1 MKRFFRRLTLV
12 CAALASCLGTYAQ
25 NKEEQ
30 VDSLVR
36 LMSAKS
42 MQLIEKGGINY
53 RKVTGPARFLHNDTF
68 LLCDTALWNVNIQQ
82 IEAIGNVKILQESTV
97 LTSDRMVYLI
107 DEDLAQFRGTL
118 VQLEDKDGNLL
129 RTRFLDYNTKD
140 SVAIFKGGGA
150 MRDKDGQVIES
161 LSGRYDS
168 PLKTFTFTDNVN
180 MFTDSIF
187 VRTTR
192 IVYNTDENCA
202 VFGAQTNAWKDGDML
217 SADAGWYDRNRE
229 LFLFNDDVHVMTKD
243 QEAWSDSLYFHRN
256 DMNVEMLGKVQIID
270 TTRKV
275 TALAGRLEYLD
286 SLSQVTLTREPSV
299 IAVTDTTGNAIDTVY
314 VGADVLSIR
323 SLMRFQIDSSEIQ
336 AAQRRKGDMATDAL
350 AAYRQKAAEEARAA
364 AEQAKK
370 NNADYQVEEQ
380 ARKLREQN
388 AAKKEGEERTG
399 GPAADGKDGTESEV
413 GGQGGGQAGS
423 GGGTDGREGA
433 SNIESQEVAADGGLR
448 DPSDGIVA
456 ASDSLAAGG
465 ASGLEEIQDGDDARP
480 VTASDSLSIAVPD
493 SLVTAPKDSTKIG
506 FIWGRGR
513 VRLFRED
520 MQMSC
525 DTLKFNELDSL
536 VRLHVDPIVWNEGNR
551 QYAADSIYV
560 SFGENSLDRAYLMS
574 NAFVT
579 VEEAPEC
586 YDQIRSAEMLAFF
599 DGKGGL
605 RRFDAM
611 GGVDA
616 VFYIKEDSTFAT
628 VNKSQAKL
636 LSAEF
641 KNGDIDLVSYFES
654 PKNDAFPLA
663 QLNAGDR
670 VLKGFNWQPELRP
683 EGPETIVTR
692 EVRPSERKKYAA
704 RPQAAFRQTAQYFP
718 GYMDGIYKEIE
729 LRRLRKQMGNPDGN
743 SSEAE
748 AQGGEPV
755 ADSLAKD
762 VGGIKSAVD
771 TLSAA
776 EHKVV
781 DRVDSLVRG
790 DVSIYQ
796 NADSLSVAAD
806 SIAAGEVVVSE
817 KEALRKLRE
826 DQRRLKREAKEER
839 WAKLDSLDAAKATLK
854 AERKAEKERQK
865 KLKTLQARD
874 EQDRRDAERLQKYV
888 ERYEERRRRRE
899 GSASLSVGQ
908 PED

>member
-1 MKRFFRRLTLV
+1 
-12 CAALASCLGTYAQ
+12 
-25 NKEEQ
+25 
-30 VDSLVR
+30 
-36 LMSAKS
+36 
-42 MQLIEKGGINY
+42 
-53 RKVTGPARFLHNDTF
+53 
-68 LLCDTALWNVNIQQ
+68 
-82 IEAIGNVKILQESTV
+82 
-97 LTSDRMVYLI
+97 
-107 DEDLAQFRGTL
+107 
-118 VQLEDKDGNLL
+118 
-129 RTRFLDYNTKD
+129 
-140 SVAIFKGGGA
+140 
-150 MRDKDGQVIES
+150 
-161 LSGRYDS
+161 
-168 PLKTFTFTDNVN
+168 
-180 MFTDSIF
+180 
-187 VRTTR
+187 
-192 IVYNTDENCA
+192 
-202 VFGAQTNAWKDGDML
+202 
-217 SADAGWYDRNRE
+217 
-229 LFLFNDDVHVMTKD
+229 
-243 QEAWSDSLYFHRN
+243 
-256 DMNVEMLGKVQIID
+256 
-270 TTRKV
+270 
-275 TALAGRLEYLD
+275 
-286 SLSQVTLTREPSV
+286 
-299 IAVTDTTGNAIDTVY
+299 
-314 VGADVLSIR
+314 
-323 SLMRFQIDSSEIQ
+323 
-336 AAQRRKGDMATDAL
+336 
-350 AAYRQKAAEEARAA
+350 
-364 AEQAKK
+364 
-370 NNADYQVEEQ
+370 
-380 ARKLREQN
+380 
-388 AAKKEGEERTG
+388 
-399 GPAADGKDGTESEV
+399 
-413 GGQGGGQAGS
+413 
-423 GGGTDGREGA
+423 
-433 SNIESQEVAADGGLR
+433 
-448 DPSDGIVA
+448 
-456 ASDSLAAGG
+456 
-465 ASGLEEIQDGDDARP
+465 
-480 VTASDSLSIAVPD
+480 
-493 SLVTAPKDSTKIG
+493 
-506 FIWGRGR
+506 
-513 VRLFRED
+513 

-616 VFYIKEDSTFAT
+616 VFYLKEDSTFAT

-663 QLNAGDR
+663 QLKAGDR

-743 SSEAE
+743 SPEAE

-790 DVSIYQ
+790 DVGIYQ

-874 EQDRRDAERLQKYV
+874 EQDRRDAERLQKYI
-888 ERYEERRRRRE
+888 ERYEERLRRRQARA
-899 GSASLSVGQ
+899 GR
-908 PED
+908 

>member
-413 GGQGGGQAGS
+413 GGQDGGQAGS

-433 SNIESQEVAADGGLR
+433 SNIESQEVA
-448 DPSDGIVA
+448 
-456 ASDSLAAGG
+456 
-465 ASGLEEIQDGDDARP
+465 
-480 VTASDSLSIAVPD
+480 ASDSLSIAVPD

-616 VFYIKEDSTFAT
+616 VFYLKEDSTFAT

-663 QLNAGDR
+663 QLKAGDR

-692 EVRPSERKKYAA
+692 EVRPSERKEYAA
-704 RPQAAFRQTAQYFP
+704 RPKATFRQTAQYFP

-729 LRRLRKQMGNPDGN
+729 IRRLRKQMGNPDGN
-743 SSEAE
+743 SPEAE

-790 DVSIYQ
+790 DVGIYQ
-796 NADSLSVAAD
+796 NTDSLSVAAD

-854 AERKAEKERQK
+854 TERKAEKERLK

-874 EQDRRDAERLQKYV
+874 EQDRRDAERLQKYI
-888 ERYEERRRRRE
+888 ERYEERLRRRQARA
-899 GSASLSVGQ
+899 GR
-908 PED
+908 

>member
-1 MKRFFRRLTLV
+1 
-12 CAALASCLGTYAQ
+12 
-25 NKEEQ
+25 
-30 VDSLVR
+30 
-36 LMSAKS
+36 
-42 MQLIEKGGINY
+42 
-53 RKVTGPARFLHNDTF
+53 
-68 LLCDTALWNVNIQQ
+68 
-82 IEAIGNVKILQESTV
+82 
-97 LTSDRMVYLI
+97 
-107 DEDLAQFRGTL
+107 
-118 VQLEDKDGNLL
+118 
-129 RTRFLDYNTKD
+129 
-140 SVAIFKGGGA
+140 
-150 MRDKDGQVIES
+150 
-161 LSGRYDS
+161 
-168 PLKTFTFTDNVN
+168 
-180 MFTDSIF
+180 
-187 VRTTR
+187 
-192 IVYNTDENCA
+192 
-202 VFGAQTNAWKDGDML
+202 
-217 SADAGWYDRNRE
+217 
-229 LFLFNDDVHVMTKD
+229 
-243 QEAWSDSLYFHRN
+243 
-256 DMNVEMLGKVQIID
+256 
-270 TTRKV
+270 
-275 TALAGRLEYLD
+275 
-286 SLSQVTLTREPSV
+286 
-299 IAVTDTTGNAIDTVY
+299 
-314 VGADVLSIR
+314 
-323 SLMRFQIDSSEIQ
+323 
-336 AAQRRKGDMATDAL
+336 
-350 AAYRQKAAEEARAA
+350 
-364 AEQAKK
+364 
-370 NNADYQVEEQ
+370 
-380 ARKLREQN
+380 
-388 AAKKEGEERTG
+388 
-399 GPAADGKDGTESEV
+399 
-413 GGQGGGQAGS
+413 
-423 GGGTDGREGA
+423 
-433 SNIESQEVAADGGLR
+433 
-448 DPSDGIVA
+448 
-456 ASDSLAAGG
+456 
-465 ASGLEEIQDGDDARP
+465 
-480 VTASDSLSIAVPD
+480 
-493 SLVTAPKDSTKIG
+493 
-506 FIWGRGR
+506 
-513 VRLFRED
+513 
-520 MQMSC
+520 MSC

-574 NAFVT
+574 NAFVI

-616 VFYIKEDSTFAT
+616 VFYLKEDSTFAT

-729 LRRLRKQMGNPDGN
+729 LRRLRKQMGNSDGN
-743 SSEAE
+743 SPEAE
-748 AQGGEPV
+748 SQGGEPV
-755 ADSLAKD
+755 ADSR
-762 VGGIKSAVD
+762 GIKSAVD

-790 DVSIYQ
+790 DVGIYQ

-874 EQDRRDAERLQKYV
+874 EQDRRDAERLQKYI
-888 ERYEERRRRRE
+888 ERYEERLRRRQARA
-899 GSASLSVGQ
+899 GR
-908 PED
+908 

>member
-413 GGQGGGQAGS
+413 GGQDGGQAGS
-423 GGGTDGREGA
+423 
-433 SNIESQEVAADGGLR
+433 
-448 DPSDGIVA
+448 
-456 ASDSLAAGG
+456 GG

-616 VFYIKEDSTFAT
+616 VFYLKEDSTFAT

-663 QLNAGDR
+663 QLKAGDR

-743 SSEAE
+743 SPEAE

-776 EHKVV
+776 EHKAV

-790 DVSIYQ
+790 DVGIYQ

-806 SIAAGEVVVSE
+806 SIAHGEVVVSE

>member
-399 GPAADGKDGTESEV
+399 GPAADGKEGTESEV
-413 GGQGGGQAGS
+413 GGQDGGQAGS

-448 DPSDGIVA
+448 DPSDGTVA
-456 ASDSLAAGG
+456 AS
-465 ASGLEEIQDGDDARP
+465 
-480 VTASDSLSIAVPD
+480 D

-579 VEEAPEC
+579 VEEAPDC

-616 VFYIKEDSTFAT
+616 VFYLKEDSTFAT

-663 QLNAGDR
+663 QLKAGDR

-743 SSEAE
+743 SPEAE

-790 DVSIYQ
+790 DVSICQ

-817 KEALRKLRE
+817 NEALRKLRE

-854 AERKAEKERQK
+854 AERKAEKERLK

-874 EQDRRDAERLQKYV
+874 EQDRRDAERLQKYI
-888 ERYEERRRRRE
+888 ERYEERLRRRQARA
-899 GSASLSVGQ
+899 GR
-908 PED
+908 

>member
-413 GGQGGGQAGS
+413 GGQDGGQAGS

-448 DPSDGIVA
+448 DPSDGTVA
-456 ASDSLAAGG
+456 AS
-465 ASGLEEIQDGDDARP
+465 
-480 VTASDSLSIAVPD
+480 D

-616 VFYIKEDSTFAT
+616 VFYLKEDSTFAT

-663 QLNAGDR
+663 QLKAGDR

-743 SSEAE
+743 SPEAE

-790 DVSIYQ
+790 DVGIYQ

-874 EQDRRDAERLQKYV
+874 EQDRRDAERLQKYI
-888 ERYEERRRRRE
+888 ERYEERLRRRQARA
-899 GSASLSVGQ
+899 GR
-908 PED
+908 

>member
-286 SLSQVTLTREPSV
+286 SLSQVTLTRGPSV

-413 GGQGGGQAGS
+413 GGQDGGQVCS
-423 GGGTDGREGA
+423 
-433 SNIESQEVAADGGLR
+433 
-448 DPSDGIVA
+448 
-456 ASDSLAAGG
+456 GG

-574 NAFVT
+574 NAFVI

-616 VFYIKEDSTFAT
+616 VFYLKEDSTFAT

-663 QLNAGDR
+663 QLKAGDR

-692 EVRPSERKKYAA
+692 EVRSSERKKYAA

-718 GYMDGIYKEIE
+718 GYMDSIYKEIE

-743 SSEAE
+743 SPEAE

-790 DVSIYQ
+790 DVGIYQ
-796 NADSLSVAAD
+796 NADSLSVADD
-806 SIAAGEVVVSE
+806 SIAAGEVIVSE

>member
-107 DEDLAQFRGTL
+107 DENLAQFRGTL

-413 GGQGGGQAGS
+413 GGQDGGQVCS
-423 GGGTDGREGA
+423 
-433 SNIESQEVAADGGLR
+433 
-448 DPSDGIVA
+448 
-456 ASDSLAAGG
+456 GG

-574 NAFVT
+574 NAFVI

-616 VFYIKEDSTFAT
+616 VFYLKEDSTFAT

-663 QLNAGDR
+663 QLKAGDR

-743 SSEAE
+743 SPEAE

-790 DVSIYQ
+790 DVGIYQ

-874 EQDRRDAERLQKYV
+874 EQDRRDAERLQKYI
-888 ERYEERRRRRE
+888 ERYEERLRRSQARAGR
-899 GSASLSVGQ
+899 
-908 PED
+908 

>member
-413 GGQGGGQAGS
+413 GGQDGGQAGS

-433 SNIESQEVAADGGLR
+433 SSIESQEVAADGGLR
-448 DPSDGIVA
+448 DPSDVTVA
-456 ASDSLAAGG
+456 AS
-465 ASGLEEIQDGDDARP
+465 
-480 VTASDSLSIAVPD
+480 D

-574 NAFVT
+574 NAFVI

-616 VFYIKEDSTFAT
+616 VFYLKEDSTFAT

-743 SSEAE
+743 SPEAE
-748 AQGGEPV
+748 SQGGEPV
-755 ADSLAKD
+755 ADSR
-762 VGGIKSAVD
+762 GIKSAVD

-790 DVSIYQ
+790 DVGIYQ

-874 EQDRRDAERLQKYV
+874 EQDRRDAERLQKYI
-888 ERYEERRRRRE
+888 ERYEERLRRRQARA
-899 GSASLSVGQ
+899 GR
-908 PED
+908 

>member
-413 GGQGGGQAGS
+413 GGQDGGQAGS
-423 GGGTDGREGA
+423 
-433 SNIESQEVAADGGLR
+433 
-448 DPSDGIVA
+448 
-456 ASDSLAAGG
+456 GG

-536 VRLHVDPIVWNEGNR
+536 IRLHVDPIVWNEGNR

-616 VFYIKEDSTFAT
+616 VFYLKEDSTFAT

-663 QLNAGDR
+663 QLKAGDR

-743 SSEAE
+743 SPEAE

-806 SIAAGEVVVSE
+806 SIAHGEVVVSE

>member
-229 LFLFNDDVHVMTKD
+229 LFLFNDDVHVMTAD
-243 QEAWSDSLYFHRN
+243 QEAWSDSLYFYRN
-256 DMNVEMLGKVQIID
+256 EMNVEMLGKVQLID
-270 TTRKV
+270 TTRNV

-399 GPAADGKDGTESEV
+399 GLAADGKDGTESEV
-413 GGQGGGQAGS
+413 GGQDGGQAGS

-448 DPSDGIVA
+448 DPSDGTVA
-456 ASDSLAAGG
+456 S
-465 ASGLEEIQDGDDARP
+465 
-480 VTASDSLSIAVPD
+480 SDSLSIAVPD

-536 VRLHVDPIVWNEGNR
+536 VRLHVDPVVWNEGNR

-616 VFYIKEDSTFAT
+616 VFYLKEDSTFAT

-663 QLNAGDR
+663 QLKAGDR

-704 RPQAAFRQTAQYFP
+704 RPKATFRQTAQYFP

-743 SSEAE
+743 SPEAE

-790 DVSIYQ
+790 DVGIYQ

-854 AERKAEKERQK
+854 AERKAEKERLK

-874 EQDRRDAERLQKYV
+874 EQDRRDAERLQKYI
-888 ERYEERRRRRE
+888 ERYEERLRRRQARA
-899 GSASLSVGQ
+899 GR
-908 PED
+908 

>member
-256 DMNVEMLGKVQIID
+256 DMNVEMLGKVHIID

-413 GGQGGGQAGS
+413 GGQDGGQAGS

-448 DPSDGIVA
+448 DPSDGTVA
-456 ASDSLAAGG
+456 AS
-465 ASGLEEIQDGDDARP
+465 
-480 VTASDSLSIAVPD
+480 D

-616 VFYIKEDSTFAT
+616 VFYLKEDSTFAT

-663 QLNAGDR
+663 QLKAGDR

-743 SSEAE
+743 SPEAE

-776 EHKVV
+776 EYKVV

-790 DVSIYQ
+790 DVGIYQ

-874 EQDRRDAERLQKYV
+874 EQDRRDAERLQKYI
-888 ERYEERRRRRE
+888 ERYEERLRRRQARA
-899 GSASLSVGQ
+899 GR
-908 PED
+908 

>member
-413 GGQGGGQAGS
+413 GGQDGGQAGS

-448 DPSDGIVA
+448 DPSDGTVA
-456 ASDSLAAGG
+456 AS
-465 ASGLEEIQDGDDARP
+465 
-480 VTASDSLSIAVPD
+480 D

-616 VFYIKEDSTFAT
+616 VFYLKEDSTFAT

-663 QLNAGDR
+663 QLKAGDR

-743 SSEAE
+743 SPEAE

-790 DVSIYQ
+790 DVGIYQ
-796 NADSLSVAAD
+796 NTDSLSVAAD

-839 WAKLDSLDAAKATLK
+839 WAKLDSLDAAKATLT
-854 AERKAEKERQK
+854 AERQAEKERQK

-888 ERYEERRRRRE
+888 ERYEERLRRRQARA
-899 GSASLSVGQ
+899 GR
-908 PED
+908 

>member
-413 GGQGGGQAGS
+413 GGQDGGQAGS

-448 DPSDGIVA
+448 DPSDVTVA
-456 ASDSLAAGG
+456 AS
-465 ASGLEEIQDGDDARP
+465 
-480 VTASDSLSIAVPD
+480 D

-574 NAFVT
+574 NAFVI

-616 VFYIKEDSTFAT
+616 VFYLKEDSTFAT

-743 SSEAE
+743 SPEAE
-748 AQGGEPV
+748 SQGGEPV
-755 ADSLAKD
+755 ADSR
-762 VGGIKSAVD
+762 GIKSAVD

-790 DVSIYQ
+790 DVGIYQ

-874 EQDRRDAERLQKYV
+874 EQDRRDAERLQKYI
-888 ERYEERRRRRE
+888 ERYEERLRRRQARA
-899 GSASLSVGQ
+899 GR
-908 PED
+908 

>member
-413 GGQGGGQAGS
+413 GGQDGGQAGS
-423 GGGTDGREGA
+423 
-433 SNIESQEVAADGGLR
+433 
-448 DPSDGIVA
+448 
-456 ASDSLAAGG
+456 GG

-616 VFYIKEDSTFAT
+616 VFYLKEDSTFAT

-663 QLNAGDR
+663 QLKAGDR

-743 SSEAE
+743 SPEAE

-874 EQDRRDAERLQKYV
+874 EQDRRDAERLQKYIG
-888 ERYEERRRRRE
+888 RYEERLRRRQARA
-899 GSASLSVGQ
+899 GR
-908 PED
+908 

>member
-413 GGQGGGQAGS
+413 GGQDGGQAGS
-423 GGGTDGREGA
+423 GGGTDDREGA
-433 SNIESQEVAADGGLR
+433 SNIESQEDAADGGLR
-448 DPSDGIVA
+448 DPSDGTVA
-456 ASDSLAAGG
+456 AS
-465 ASGLEEIQDGDDARP
+465 
-480 VTASDSLSIAVPD
+480 D

-616 VFYIKEDSTFAT
+616 VFYLKEDSTFAT

-663 QLNAGDR
+663 QLKAGDR

-743 SSEAE
+743 SPEAE

-790 DVSIYQ
+790 DVGIYQ

-874 EQDRRDAERLQKYV
+874 EQDRRDAERLQKYI
-888 ERYEERRRRRE
+888 ERYEERLRRRQARA
-899 GSASLSVGQ
+899 GR
-908 PED
+908 

>member
-413 GGQGGGQAGS
+413 GGQDGGQAGS

-433 SNIESQEVAADGGLR
+433 SNLESQEVAADGGLR
-448 DPSDGIVA
+448 DPSDGTVA
-456 ASDSLAAGG
+456 AS
-465 ASGLEEIQDGDDARP
+465 
-480 VTASDSLSIAVPD
+480 D

-574 NAFVT
+574 NAFVI

-616 VFYIKEDSTFAT
+616 VFYLKEDSTFAT

-663 QLNAGDR
+663 QLKAGDR

-743 SSEAE
+743 SPEAE

-790 DVSIYQ
+790 DVGIYQ

-874 EQDRRDAERLQKYV
+874 EQDRRDAERLQKYI
-888 ERYEERRRRRE
+888 ERYEERLRRRQARA
-899 GSASLSVGQ
+899 GR
-908 PED
+908 

>member
-256 DMNVEMLGKVQIID
+256 DMNVEMLGKVHIID

-413 GGQGGGQAGS
+413 GGQDGGQAGS

-448 DPSDGIVA
+448 DPSDGTVA
-456 ASDSLAAGG
+456 AS
-465 ASGLEEIQDGDDARP
+465 
-480 VTASDSLSIAVPD
+480 D

-616 VFYIKEDSTFAT
+616 VFYLKEDSTFAT

-743 SSEAE
+743 SPEAE

-790 DVSIYQ
+790 DVGIYQ

-874 EQDRRDAERLQKYV
+874 EQDRRDAERLQKYI
-888 ERYEERRRRRE
+888 ERYEERLRRRQARA
-899 GSASLSVGQ
+899 GR
-908 PED
+908 

>member
-314 VGADVLSIR
+314 VGADVLSVR

-413 GGQGGGQAGS
+413 GGQDGGQAGS

-433 SNIESQEVAADGGLR
+433 SNLESQEVAADGGLR
-448 DPSDGIVA
+448 DPSDGTVA
-456 ASDSLAAGG
+456 AS
-465 ASGLEEIQDGDDARP
+465 
-480 VTASDSLSIAVPD
+480 D

-574 NAFVT
+574 NAFVI

-616 VFYIKEDSTFAT
+616 VFYLKEDSTFAT

-663 QLNAGDR
+663 QLKAGDR

-743 SSEAE
+743 SPETE

-781 DRVDSLVRG
+781 DMVDSLVRG
-790 DVSIYQ
+790 DVGIYQ

-874 EQDRRDAERLQKYV
+874 EQDRRDAERLQKYI
-888 ERYEERRRRRE
+888 ERYEERLRRRQ
-899 GSASLSVGQ
+899 A
-908 PED
+908 

>member
-180 MFTDSIF
+180 LFTDSIF

-350 AAYRQKAAEEARAA
+350 AAYRQKAADEARAA

-413 GGQGGGQAGS
+413 GGQDGGQVCS
-423 GGGTDGREGA
+423 
-433 SNIESQEVAADGGLR
+433 
-448 DPSDGIVA
+448 
-456 ASDSLAAGG
+456 GG

-480 VTASDSLSIAVPD
+480 VTASDSLSIAVPDSLSIAVPD

-574 NAFVT
+574 NAFVI

-616 VFYIKEDSTFAT
+616 VFYLKEDSTFAT

-663 QLNAGDR
+663 QLKAGDR

-743 SSEAE
+743 SPEAE
-748 AQGGEPV
+748 AQGGEPI

-790 DVSIYQ
+790 DVGIYQ

-874 EQDRRDAERLQKYV
+874 EQDRRDAERLQKYI
-888 ERYEERRRRRE
+888 ERYEERLRRRQARA
-899 GSASLSVGQ
+899 GR
-908 PED
+908 

>member
-413 GGQGGGQAGS
+413 GGQDGGQAGS

-448 DPSDGIVA
+448 DPSDGTVA
-456 ASDSLAAGG
+456 AS
-465 ASGLEEIQDGDDARP
+465 
-480 VTASDSLSIAVPD
+480 D

-525 DTLKFNELDSL
+525 DTLKFNE
-536 VRLHVDPIVWNEGNR
+536 
-551 QYAADSIYV
+551 
-560 SFGENSLDRAYLMS
+560 
-574 NAFVT
+574 
-579 VEEAPEC
+579 
-586 YDQIRSAEMLAFF
+586 
-599 DGKGGL
+599 
-605 RRFDAM
+605 
-611 GGVDA
+611 
-616 VFYIKEDSTFAT
+616 FY
-628 VNKSQAKL
+628 
-636 LSAEF
+636 
-641 KNGDIDLVSYFES
+641 
-654 PKNDAFPLA
+654 
-663 QLNAGDR
+663 
-670 VLKGFNWQPELRP
+670 
-683 EGPETIVTR
+683 
-692 EVRPSERKKYAA
+692 
-704 RPQAAFRQTAQYFP
+704 
-718 GYMDGIYKEIE
+718 
-729 LRRLRKQMGNPDGN
+729 
-743 SSEAE
+743 
-748 AQGGEPV
+748 
-755 ADSLAKD
+755 
-762 VGGIKSAVD
+762 
-771 TLSAA
+771 
-776 EHKVV
+776 
-781 DRVDSLVRG
+781 
-790 DVSIYQ
+790 
-796 NADSLSVAAD
+796 
-806 SIAAGEVVVSE
+806 
-817 KEALRKLRE
+817 
-826 DQRRLKREAKEER
+826 
-839 WAKLDSLDAAKATLK
+839 
-854 AERKAEKERQK
+854 
-865 KLKTLQARD
+865 
-874 EQDRRDAERLQKYV
+874 
-888 ERYEERRRRRE
+888 
-899 GSASLSVGQ
+899 
-908 PED
+908 

>member
-1 MKRFFRRLTLV
+1 
-12 CAALASCLGTYAQ
+12 
-25 NKEEQ
+25 
-30 VDSLVR
+30 
-36 LMSAKS
+36 
-42 MQLIEKGGINY
+42 
-53 RKVTGPARFLHNDTF
+53 
-68 LLCDTALWNVNIQQ
+68 
-82 IEAIGNVKILQESTV
+82 
-97 LTSDRMVYLI
+97 
-107 DEDLAQFRGTL
+107 
-118 VQLEDKDGNLL
+118 
-129 RTRFLDYNTKD
+129 
-140 SVAIFKGGGA
+140 
-150 MRDKDGQVIES
+150 
-161 LSGRYDS
+161 
-168 PLKTFTFTDNVN
+168 
-180 MFTDSIF
+180 
-187 VRTTR
+187 
-192 IVYNTDENCA
+192 
-202 VFGAQTNAWKDGDML
+202 ML

-413 GGQGGGQAGS
+413 GGQDGGQAGS

-448 DPSDGIVA
+448 DPSDGTVA
-456 ASDSLAAGG
+456 AS
-465 ASGLEEIQDGDDARP
+465 
-480 VTASDSLSIAVPD
+480 D

-616 VFYIKEDSTFAT
+616 VFYLKEDSTFAT

-663 QLNAGDR
+663 QLKAGDR

-743 SSEAE
+743 SPEAE

-790 DVSIYQ
+790 DVGIYQ

-874 EQDRRDAERLQKYV
+874 EQDRRDAERLQKYI
-888 ERYEERRRRRE
+888 ERYEERLRRRQARA
-899 GSASLSVGQ
+899 GR
-908 PED
+908 

>member
-1 MKRFFRRLTLV
+1 MKRFFRRLMPV

-413 GGQGGGQAGS
+413 GGQDGGQAGS

-448 DPSDGIVA
+448 DPSDGTVA
-456 ASDSLAAGG
+456 AS
-465 ASGLEEIQDGDDARP
+465 
-480 VTASDSLSIAVPD
+480 D

-574 NAFVT
+574 NAFVI

-616 VFYIKEDSTFAT
+616 VFYLKEDSTFAT

-743 SSEAE
+743 SPEAE

-776 EHKVV
+776 EHKAV

-790 DVSIYQ
+790 DVGIYQ

-839 WAKLDSLDAAKATLK
+839 WSKLDSLDAAKATLK

-874 EQDRRDAERLQKYV
+874 EQDRRDAERLQKYI
-888 ERYEERRRRRE
+888 ERYEERLRRRQARA
-899 GSASLSVGQ
+899 GR
-908 PED
+908 

>member
-413 GGQGGGQAGS
+413 GGQDGGQAGS

-448 DPSDGIVA
+448 DPSDGTVA
-456 ASDSLAAGG
+456 AS
-465 ASGLEEIQDGDDARP
+465 
-480 VTASDSLSIAVPD
+480 D

-574 NAFVT
+574 NAFVI

-616 VFYIKEDSTFAT
+616 VFYLKEDSTFAT

-743 SSEAE
+743 SPEAE

-790 DVSIYQ
+790 DVGIYQ

-826 DQRRLKREAKEER
+826 DQRRLNREAKEER

-874 EQDRRDAERLQKYV
+874 EQDRRDAERLQKYI
-888 ERYEERRRRRE
+888 ERYEERLRRRQARA
-899 GSASLSVGQ
+899 GR
-908 PED
+908 

>member
-413 GGQGGGQAGS
+413 GGQDGGQAGS

-448 DPSDGIVA
+448 DPSDGTVA
-456 ASDSLAAGG
+456 AS
-465 ASGLEEIQDGDDARP
+465 
-480 VTASDSLSIAVPD
+480 D

-616 VFYIKEDSTFAT
+616 VFYLKEDSTFAT

-663 QLNAGDR
+663 QLKAGDR

-743 SSEAE
+743 SPEAE

-790 DVSIYQ
+790 DVGIYQ

-874 EQDRRDAERLQKYV
+874 EQDRRDAERLQKYI
-888 ERYEERRRRRE
+888 ERYEERLRRSQARAGR
-899 GSASLSVGQ
+899 
-908 PED
+908 

>member
-413 GGQGGGQAGS
+413 GGQDGGQAGS
-423 GGGTDGREGA
+423 
-433 SNIESQEVAADGGLR
+433 
-448 DPSDGIVA
+448 
-456 ASDSLAAGG
+456 GG

-536 VRLHVDPIVWNEGNR
+536 IRLHVDPIVWNEGNR

-616 VFYIKEDSTFAT
+616 VFYLKEDSTFAT

-663 QLNAGDR
+663 QLKAGDR

-743 SSEAE
+743 SPEAE

-790 DVSIYQ
+790 DVGIYQ

-874 EQDRRDAERLQKYV
+874 EQDRRDAERLQKYI
-888 ERYEERRRRRE
+888 ERYEERLRRSQARAGR
-899 GSASLSVGQ
+899 
-908 PED
+908 

>member
-314 VGADVLSIR
+314 VGADVLSVR

-413 GGQGGGQAGS
+413 GGQDGGQVCS
-423 GGGTDGREGA
+423 
-433 SNIESQEVAADGGLR
+433 
-448 DPSDGIVA
+448 
-456 ASDSLAAGG
+456 GG

-574 NAFVT
+574 NAFVI

-616 VFYIKEDSTFAT
+616 VFYLKEDSTFAT

-663 QLNAGDR
+663 QLKAGDR

-743 SSEAE
+743 SPEAE

-790 DVSIYQ
+790 DVGIYQ

-874 EQDRRDAERLQKYV
+874 EQDRRDAERLQKYI

-908 PED
+908 PEE

>member
-413 GGQGGGQAGS
+413 GGQDGGQAGS

-433 SNIESQEVAADGGLR
+433 SNIESQEDAADGGLS
-448 DPSDGIVA
+448 DPSDGTVA
-456 ASDSLAAGG
+456 AS
-465 ASGLEEIQDGDDARP
+465 
-480 VTASDSLSIAVPD
+480 D

-520 MQMSC
+520 IQMKC

-574 NAFVT
+574 NAFVI

-616 VFYIKEDSTFAT
+616 VFYLKEDSTFAT

-663 QLNAGDR
+663 QLKAGDR

-743 SSEAE
+743 SPEAE

-790 DVSIYQ
+790 DVSICQ

-874 EQDRRDAERLQKYV
+874 EQDRRDAERLQKYI
-888 ERYEERRRRRE
+888 ERYEERLRRRQARA
-899 GSASLSVGQ
+899 GR
-908 PED
+908 

>member
-1 MKRFFRRLTLV
+1 
-12 CAALASCLGTYAQ
+12 
-25 NKEEQ
+25 
-30 VDSLVR
+30 
-36 LMSAKS
+36 
-42 MQLIEKGGINY
+42 
-53 RKVTGPARFLHNDTF
+53 
-68 LLCDTALWNVNIQQ
+68 
-82 IEAIGNVKILQESTV
+82 
-97 LTSDRMVYLI
+97 
-107 DEDLAQFRGTL
+107 
-118 VQLEDKDGNLL
+118 
-129 RTRFLDYNTKD
+129 
-140 SVAIFKGGGA
+140 
-150 MRDKDGQVIES
+150 
-161 LSGRYDS
+161 
-168 PLKTFTFTDNVN
+168 
-180 MFTDSIF
+180 
-187 VRTTR
+187 
-192 IVYNTDENCA
+192 
-202 VFGAQTNAWKDGDML
+202 
-217 SADAGWYDRNRE
+217 
-229 LFLFNDDVHVMTKD
+229 
-243 QEAWSDSLYFHRN
+243 
-256 DMNVEMLGKVQIID
+256 
-270 TTRKV
+270 
-275 TALAGRLEYLD
+275 
-286 SLSQVTLTREPSV
+286 
-299 IAVTDTTGNAIDTVY
+299 
-314 VGADVLSIR
+314 
-323 SLMRFQIDSSEIQ
+323 
-336 AAQRRKGDMATDAL
+336 
-350 AAYRQKAAEEARAA
+350 
-364 AEQAKK
+364 
-370 NNADYQVEEQ
+370 
-380 ARKLREQN
+380 
-388 AAKKEGEERTG
+388 
-399 GPAADGKDGTESEV
+399 
-413 GGQGGGQAGS
+413 
-423 GGGTDGREGA
+423 
-433 SNIESQEVAADGGLR
+433 
-448 DPSDGIVA
+448 
-456 ASDSLAAGG
+456 
-465 ASGLEEIQDGDDARP
+465 
-480 VTASDSLSIAVPD
+480 
-493 SLVTAPKDSTKIG
+493 
-506 FIWGRGR
+506 
-513 VRLFRED
+513 
-520 MQMSC
+520 MSC

-574 NAFVT
+574 NAFVI

-616 VFYIKEDSTFAT
+616 VFYLKEDSTFAT

-663 QLNAGDR
+663 QLKAVDR
-670 VLKGFNWQPELRP
+670 VLKGFNWNPDLRP
-683 EGPETIVTR
+683 SGPESIVTG

-743 SSEAE
+743 SLEAE

-790 DVSIYQ
+790 GVSIYQ
-796 NADSLSVAAD
+796 NADSLLVAAD

>member
-413 GGQGGGQAGS
+413 GGQDGGQAGS
-423 GGGTDGREGA
+423 
-433 SNIESQEVAADGGLR
+433 
-448 DPSDGIVA
+448 
-456 ASDSLAAGG
+456 GG

-616 VFYIKEDSTFAT
+616 VFYLKEDSTFAT

-663 QLNAGDR
+663 QLKAGDR

-743 SSEAE
+743 SPEAE

-790 DVSIYQ
+790 DVGICQ
-796 NADSLSVAAD
+796 NADSLLVAAD

-899 GSASLSVGQ
+899 GTASLSVGQ

>member
-413 GGQGGGQAGS
+413 GGQDGGQAGS

-448 DPSDGIVA
+448 DPSDGTVA
-456 ASDSLAAGG
+456 AS
-465 ASGLEEIQDGDDARP
+465 
-480 VTASDSLSIAVPD
+480 D

-574 NAFVT
+574 NAFVI

-616 VFYIKEDSTFAT
+616 VFYLKEDSTFAT

-663 QLNAGDR
+663 QLKAGDR

-743 SSEAE
+743 SPEAE

-790 DVSIYQ
+790 DVGIYQ

-854 AERKAEKERQK
+854 AEHKAEKERQK

-874 EQDRRDAERLQKYV
+874 EQDRRDAERLQKYI
-888 ERYEERRRRRE
+888 ERYEERLRRRQART
-899 GSASLSVGQ
+899 GR
-908 PED
+908 

>member
-314 VGADVLSIR
+314 VGADVLSVR

-413 GGQGGGQAGS
+413 GGQDGGQAGS

-433 SNIESQEVAADGGLR
+433 SNIESQEVA
-448 DPSDGIVA
+448 
-456 ASDSLAAGG
+456 
-465 ASGLEEIQDGDDARP
+465 
-480 VTASDSLSIAVPD
+480 ASDSLSIAVPD

-616 VFYIKEDSTFAT
+616 VFYLKEDSTFAT

-663 QLNAGDR
+663 QLKAGDR

-743 SSEAE
+743 SPEAE

-781 DRVDSLVRG
+781 DRVDSRVRG
-790 DVSIYQ
+790 DVGIYQ

-874 EQDRRDAERLQKYV
+874 EQDRRDAERLQKYI
-888 ERYEERRRRRE
+888 ERYEERLRRRQARA
-899 GSASLSVGQ
+899 GR
-908 PED
+908 

>member
-413 GGQGGGQAGS
+413 GGQDGGQAGS

-448 DPSDGIVA
+448 DPSDGTVA
-456 ASDSLAAGG
+456 ASDSL
-465 ASGLEEIQDGDDARP
+465 
-480 VTASDSLSIAVPD
+480 VTP
-493 SLVTAPKDSTKIG
+493 PKDSTKIG

-616 VFYIKEDSTFAT
+616 VFYLKEDSTFAT

-663 QLNAGDR
+663 QLKAGDR

-743 SSEAE
+743 SPEAE

-790 DVSIYQ
+790 DVGIYQ

-874 EQDRRDAERLQKYV
+874 EQDRRDAERLQKYI
-888 ERYEERRRRRE
+888 ERYEERLRRSQARAGR
-899 GSASLSVGQ
+899 
-908 PED
+908 

>member
-413 GGQGGGQAGS
+413 GGQDGGQAGS

-433 SNIESQEVAADGGLR
+433 SNIESQEDAADGGLR
-448 DPSDGIVA
+448 DPSDGTVA
-456 ASDSLAAGG
+456 AS
-465 ASGLEEIQDGDDARP
+465 
-480 VTASDSLSIAVPD
+480 D

-574 NAFVT
+574 NAFVI

-616 VFYIKEDSTFAT
+616 VFYLKEDSTFAT

-743 SSEAE
+743 SPEAE

-790 DVSIYQ
+790 DVGIYQ

-874 EQDRRDAERLQKYV
+874 EQDRRDAERLQKYI
-888 ERYEERRRRRE
+888 ERYEERLRRRQARA
-899 GSASLSVGQ
+899 GR
-908 PED
+908 

>member
-1 MKRFFRRLTLV
+1 M
-12 CAALASCLGTYAQ
+12 
-25 NKEEQ
+25 
-30 VDSLVR
+30 
-36 LMSAKS
+36 
-42 MQLIEKGGINY
+42 
-53 RKVTGPARFLHNDTF
+53 
-68 LLCDTALWNVNIQQ
+68 
-82 IEAIGNVKILQESTV
+82 
-97 LTSDRMVYLI
+97 
-107 DEDLAQFRGTL
+107 
-118 VQLEDKDGNLL
+118 
-129 RTRFLDYNTKD
+129 
-140 SVAIFKGGGA
+140 
-150 MRDKDGQVIES
+150 
-161 LSGRYDS
+161 
-168 PLKTFTFTDNVN
+168 
-180 MFTDSIF
+180 
-187 VRTTR
+187 
-192 IVYNTDENCA
+192 
-202 VFGAQTNAWKDGDML
+202 
-217 SADAGWYDRNRE
+217 
-229 LFLFNDDVHVMTKD
+229 
-243 QEAWSDSLYFHRN
+243 
-256 DMNVEMLGKVQIID
+256 
-270 TTRKV
+270 
-275 TALAGRLEYLD
+275 
-286 SLSQVTLTREPSV
+286 
-299 IAVTDTTGNAIDTVY
+299 
-314 VGADVLSIR
+314 
-323 SLMRFQIDSSEIQ
+323 
-336 AAQRRKGDMATDAL
+336 
-350 AAYRQKAAEEARAA
+350 
-364 AEQAKK
+364 
-370 NNADYQVEEQ
+370 
-380 ARKLREQN
+380 
-388 AAKKEGEERTG
+388 
-399 GPAADGKDGTESEV
+399 
-413 GGQGGGQAGS
+413 
-423 GGGTDGREGA
+423 
-433 SNIESQEVAADGGLR
+433 
-448 DPSDGIVA
+448 
-456 ASDSLAAGG
+456 
-465 ASGLEEIQDGDDARP
+465 EEIQDGDDARP
-480 VTASDSLSIAVPD
+480 VTASDSLSIAVPDSLSIAVPD

-616 VFYIKEDSTFAT
+616 VFYLKEDSTFAT

-683 EGPETIVTR
+683 EGHETIVTR

-743 SSEAE
+743 SPEAE

-790 DVSIYQ
+790 DVGIYQ
-796 NADSLSVAAD
+796 NADSLLVAAD

-874 EQDRRDAERLQKYV
+874 EQDRRDAERLQKYI

>member
-413 GGQGGGQAGS
+413 GGQDGGQAGS

-433 SNIESQEVAADGGLR
+433 SNIESQEDAADGGLR
-448 DPSDGIVA
+448 DSSDGIVA
-456 ASDSLAAGG
+456 AS
-465 ASGLEEIQDGDDARP
+465 
-480 VTASDSLSIAVPD
+480 D

-574 NAFVT
+574 NAFVI

-616 VFYIKEDSTFAT
+616 VFYLKEDSTFAT

-743 SSEAE
+743 SPEAE

-755 ADSLAKD
+755 ADSLDKD
-762 VGGIKSAVD
+762 VGGIKSALD

-781 DRVDSLVRG
+781 DRMDSLVRG
-790 DVSIYQ
+790 DVGIYQ

-874 EQDRRDAERLQKYV
+874 EQDRRDAERLQKYI
-888 ERYEERRRRRE
+888 ERYEERLRRRQAR
-899 GSASLSVGQ
+899 AGQ
-908 PED
+908 

>member
-413 GGQGGGQAGS
+413 GGQDGGQAGS
-423 GGGTDGREGA
+423 
-433 SNIESQEVAADGGLR
+433 
-448 DPSDGIVA
+448 
-456 ASDSLAAGG
+456 GG

-616 VFYIKEDSTFAT
+616 VFYLKEDSTFAT

-663 QLNAGDR
+663 QLKAGDR

-743 SSEAE
+743 SPEAE

-790 DVSIYQ
+790 DVGIYQ

-874 EQDRRDAERLQKYV
+874 EQDRRDAERLQKYI
-888 ERYEERRRRRE
+888 ERYEERLRRRQARA
-899 GSASLSVGQ
+899 GR
-908 PED
+908 

>member
-413 GGQGGGQAGS
+413 GGQDGGQAGS
-423 GGGTDGREGA
+423 
-433 SNIESQEVAADGGLR
+433 
-448 DPSDGIVA
+448 
-456 ASDSLAAGG
+456 GG
-465 ASGLEEIQDGDDARP
+465 ASGLEEIQDEDDARP

-616 VFYIKEDSTFAT
+616 VFYLKEDSTFAT

-663 QLNAGDR
+663 QLKAGDR

-743 SSEAE
+743 SPEAE

-790 DVSIYQ
+790 DVGIYQ

-854 AERKAEKERQK
+854 AERKAEKERLK

-874 EQDRRDAERLQKYV
+874 EQDRRDAERLQKYI
-888 ERYEERRRRRE
+888 ERYEERLRRRQARA
-899 GSASLSVGQ
+899 GR
-908 PED
+908 

>member
-413 GGQGGGQAGS
+413 GGQDGGQAGS
-423 GGGTDGREGA
+423 
-433 SNIESQEVAADGGLR
+433 
-448 DPSDGIVA
+448 
-456 ASDSLAAGG
+456 GG

-536 VRLHVDPIVWNEGNR
+536 IRLHVDPIVWNEGNR

-616 VFYIKEDSTFAT
+616 VFYLKEDSTFAT

-663 QLNAGDR
+663 QLKAGDR

-743 SSEAE
+743 SPEAE

-790 DVSIYQ
+790 DVGIYQ

-874 EQDRRDAERLQKYV
+874 EQDRRDAERLQKYI
-888 ERYEERRRRRE
+888 ERYEERLRRRQARA
-899 GSASLSVGQ
+899 GR
-908 PED
+908 